1 MWGVTS
7 NAPDLTHLKPSPTW
21 AGWGPGALYIS
32 HPPPQAEGSAPC
44 NPYIHNPL
52 DRLRA
57 PRRRAITS
65 SEKGLNSYIPCVY
78 NLSIARTLPLHT
90 YPPLYCQA

>member
-7 NAPDLTHLKPSPTW
+7 NAPDLTHLKPSPAW

-32 HPPPQAEGSAPC
+32 HPPPLAQGFAPLVTPHAY
-44 NPYIHNPL
+44 NPI

-57 PRRRAITS
+57 PRHRAFTS
-65 SEKGLNSYIPCVY
+65 TVKGLNS
-78 NLSIARTLPLHT
+78 
-90 YPPLYCQA
+90 